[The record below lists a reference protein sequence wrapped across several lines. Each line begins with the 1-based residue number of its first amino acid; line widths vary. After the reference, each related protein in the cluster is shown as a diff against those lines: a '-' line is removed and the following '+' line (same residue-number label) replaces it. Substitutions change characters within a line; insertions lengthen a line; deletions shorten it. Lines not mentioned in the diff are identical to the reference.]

1 MARIRTRRRAERTH
15 VTITGD
21 LTAADMGRLEYACGD
36 ALTAHPVALDI
47 DMSRVTAVD
56 RTAAAVLGRLSDRGA
71 RISSPSPGTAS
82 PSPKCGGSE
91 TPPAIG

>member
-1 MARIRTRRRAERTH
+1 MARIRTHQRAERTH

-21 LTAADMGRLEYACGD
+21 LTAADMGRLEYACGA
-36 ALTAHPVALDI
+36 ALTAHPIALDI
-47 DMSRVTAVD
+47 DLSRVTAVD
-56 RTAAAVLGRLSDRGA
+56 RTAVAVLGRLSDRGA
-71 RISSPSPGTAS
+71 RIMSPSPGAPR